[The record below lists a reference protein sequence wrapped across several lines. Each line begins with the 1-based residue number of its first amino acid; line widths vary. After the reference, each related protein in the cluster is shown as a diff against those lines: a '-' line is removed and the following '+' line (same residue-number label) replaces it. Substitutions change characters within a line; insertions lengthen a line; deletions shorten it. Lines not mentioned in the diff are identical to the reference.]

1 MIEANSISL
10 ENSVVHQCA
19 VWFSRWNL
27 PKYLLVITM
36 GLWPV
41 VALAQ
46 QVPSAA
52 STETSTRSEAPQSP
66 TLDSR
71 FKTDILLIMA
81 HPDDETALTG
91 YLLRAIYD
99 EHKSIAVILETRG
112 NAGGNAAGYEQ
123 AASLAAIREI
133 EVRRA
138 LASMGVVNVWFAN
151 GTDTPGENPLRSLE
165 TWGHGAALDETV
177 RIVRLTRPEV
187 IITWLPD
194 SVVGENHG
202 DHQASAVIAT
212 EAFDMAGDPTKF
224 PEQVSFPRDTSKY
237 GNLTEGLRP
246 WQPKKLY
253 FVSDASQ
260 TAFLEGQGPVYSL
273 KEISPSLHTS
283 YARPSAVESLY
294 HLSADDTGEP
304 AKRALETGDFKNF
317 EDPIRFVFGKSL
329 VGGSVTG
336 DVFEGV
342 VPGSI
347 PFAPVRGYRSQ
358 PRKGLSI
365 ELGDS
370 WTFYREF
377 WPAHDIGHLADL
389 IKIPEIG
396 VEPGGTM
403 EMPLLLHNDTD
414 EPETIELSTELPS
427 GWTEKA
433 RASLYPVR
441 PHDVYPVRVI
451 LAPPTKGEGGWQ
463 QITWSAK
470 CKGQAAGSVTVKT
483 FLALMPSCQG
493 TACGA
498 SARN

>member
-1 MIEANSISL
+1 MIKANSHRL
-10 ENSVVHQCA
+10 ENSSAGRA
-19 VWFSRWNL
+19 VLFPRWDL
-27 PKYLLVITM
+27 PKYLLMITM

-41 VALAQ
+41 AMLAQ
-46 QVPSAA
+46 QAPSAVSA
-52 STETSTRSEAPQSP
+52 GTPTMSEAPQSP
-66 TLDSR
+66 APDSR
-71 FKTDILLIMA
+71 FKADILLIMA

-91 YLLRAIYD
+91 YLLKAIYD
-99 EHKSIAVILETRG
+99 EHKSVAVLLETRG
-112 NAGGNAAGYEQ
+112 NSGANAAGYEQ
-123 AASLAAIREI
+123 AASLADVREI

-138 LASMGVVNVWFAN
+138 LASIGVVNVWFAS

-165 TWGHGAALDETV
+165 TWGHGATLDQTV
-177 RIVRLTRPEV
+177 RIIRLTRPEV
-187 IITWLPD
+187 ILTWLPD
-194 SVVGENHG
+194 YVVGENHG
-202 DHQASAVIAT
+202 DHQASAVMAT

-224 PEQVSFPRDTSKY
+224 PEQVSFPRDTSRY

-260 TAFLEGQGPVYSL
+260 IAFLEGQGPVYSL

-283 YARPSAVESLY
+283 YARPSAVESAF
-294 HLSADDTGEP
+294 HLSADDTGAP
-304 AKRALETGDFKNF
+304 AIRALSTGNFKEF
-317 EDPIRFVFGKSL
+317 EDPIRLVLGKSL

-336 DVFEGV
+336 DVFEGI
-342 VPGSI
+342 VPGAI
-347 PFAPVRGYRSQ
+347 PFAPVRGYRLQ

-365 ELGDS
+365 ELGDA

-396 VEPGGTM
+396 VEPGGTL

-414 EPETIELSTELPS
+414 EPEMIELNAELPS

-433 RASLYPVR
+433 SASLYPVR
-441 PHDVYPVRVI
+441 PHDVYPMRVVVT
-451 LAPPTKGEGGWQ
+451 PPMKGESGWQ
-463 QITWSAK
+463 QITWRIK
-470 CKGQAAGSVTVKT
+470 CKGQVVSSVTVRA

-493 TACGA
+493 AACGA
-498 SARN
+498 SARF